1 MNTKQIKEELRLI
14 LKDYHYNNDEQRMSK
29 DVVTALE
36 NLLGSIVNSITNSH
50 NECDDCGE
58 TIKPDQWSKDIR
70 EQVFLCIDCA

>member
-1 MNTKQIKEELRLI
+1 MKQNKITDNLFDLTK
-14 LKDYHYNNDEQRMSK
+14 
-29 DVVTALE
+29 
-36 NLLGSIVNSITNSH
+36 SITNSH